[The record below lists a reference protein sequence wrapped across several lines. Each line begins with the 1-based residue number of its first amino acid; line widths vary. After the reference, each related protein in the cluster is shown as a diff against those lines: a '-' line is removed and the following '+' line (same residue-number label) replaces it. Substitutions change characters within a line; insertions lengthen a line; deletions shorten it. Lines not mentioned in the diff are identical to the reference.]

1 MINISNIK
9 HKMLACFYTRCVN
22 LKLFKQKLPKLL
34 DCKMMSNVLKHP
46 VYQYLLLQ
54 FQQNIDEEKTTVLW

>member
-54 FQQNIDEEKTTVLW
+54 FQ